1 MNFIHVRGMGA
12 RAVKSIRSSVLG
24 PQSSVSVDG
33 DDDVDDGGTNARVV
47 CIHDDERDD
56 DDDDDDGDEHD
67 DEHDDAVGSV
77 RDARFSRES
86 VEKSR

>member
-1 MNFIHVRGMGA
+1 MGA
-12 RAVKSIRSSVLG
+12 RAVSEKCSILG
-24 PQSSVSVDG
+24 PRSSVSVDG
-33 DDDVDDGGTNARVV
+33 DDDVDDGGTSARVV
-47 CIHDDERDD
+47 CIHDDDDERDD
-56 DDDDDDGDEHD
+56 DDDDDDDEHD

>member
-1 MNFIHVRGMGA
+1 MGA
-12 RAVKSIRSSVLG
+12 RAVSEKYSILSPRSSILG

-47 CIHDDERDD
+47 CIHDDDD
-56 DDDDDDGDEHD
+56 DDDDEHD

>member
-12 RAVKSIRSSVLG
+12 RAVSEKYSILDPRSSV
-24 PQSSVSVDG
+24 SVSVDG

-56 DDDDDDGDEHD
+56 DDEHD

>member
-1 MNFIHVRGMGA
+1 MGA
-12 RAVKSIRSSVLG
+12 RAVSEKCSILGPRSSV
-24 PQSSVSVDG
+24 SVSVSVDG
-33 DDDVDDGGTNARVV
+33 DDDVDDGGTNARGV

-56 DDDDDDGDEHD
+56 DDDDDDG

>member
-1 MNFIHVRGMGA
+1 M
-12 RAVKSIRSSVLG
+12 KSIRSSVLG

-33 DDDVDDGGTNARVV
+33 DDDVDDGGTNARGV

-56 DDDDDDGDEHD
+56 ERDDDEHDD